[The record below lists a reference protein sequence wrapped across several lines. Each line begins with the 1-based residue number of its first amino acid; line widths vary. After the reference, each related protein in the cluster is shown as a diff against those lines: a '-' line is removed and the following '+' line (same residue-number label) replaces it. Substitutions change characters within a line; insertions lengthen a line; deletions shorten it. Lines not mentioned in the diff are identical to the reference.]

1 MNQSV
6 INQDSDFSVIQV
18 KDLMS
23 EISSLKYN

>member
-1 MNQSV
+1 MNQSA
-6 INQDSDFSVIQV
+6 INQESDFSLIQV